1 MEGSHKLILER
12 RQGGTITGVRDVTSF
27 DEKEI
32 RLVTEDGKLS
42 VRGEGLHVRQL
53 DLQKGEAE
61 IQGRIDQL
69 VYLNKK
75 QPGKW
80 KKAL

>member
-1 MEGSHKLILER
+1 MEGSHKLMLER
-12 RQGGTITGVRDVTSF
+12 RHPGTITGVRDVTSF

-32 RLVTEDGKLS
+32 RLVTEEGKLS
-42 VRGEGLHVRQL
+42 VRGEGLHVKQL
-53 DLQKGEAE
+53 DLQKGEVE
-61 IQGRIDQL
+61 LQGRIDQL

-75 QPGKW
+75 QTGKW

>member
-1 MEGSHKLILER
+1 MEGSHKLMLER

-32 RLVTEDGKLS
+32 RLVTEEGKLS
-42 VRGEGLHVRQL
+42 VRGEGLHVKQL
-53 DLQKGEAE
+53 DLQKGEVE
-61 IQGRIDQL
+61 LQGRIDQL

-75 QPGKW
+75 QTGKW
-80 KKAL
+80 KEAL

>member
-1 MEGSHKLILER
+1 MLER

-32 RLVTEDGKLS
+32 RLVTEEGKLS
-42 VRGEGLHVRQL
+42 VRGEGLHVKQL
-53 DLQKGEAE
+53 DLQKGEVE
-61 IQGRIDQL
+61 LQGRIDQL

-75 QPGKW
+75 QTGKW

>member
-1 MEGSHKLILER
+1 MEGSHKLMLER
-12 RQGGTITGVRDVTSF
+12 RQGGIITGVRDVTSF

-32 RLVTEDGKLS
+32 RLVTEEGKLS
-42 VRGEGLHVRQL
+42 VRGEGLHVKQL
-53 DLQKGEAE
+53 DLQKGEVE
-61 IQGRIDQL
+61 LQGRIDQL

-75 QPGKW
+75 QTGKW

>member
-1 MEGSHKLILER
+1 MEGSHKLMLER

-32 RLVTEDGKLS
+32 RLVTEEGKLS
-42 VRGEGLHVRQL
+42 VRGEGLHVKQL
-53 DLQKGEAE
+53 DLQKGEVE
-61 IQGRIDQL
+61 LQGRIDQL
-69 VYLNKK
+69 VCLNKK
-75 QPGKW
+75 QTGKW

>member
-1 MEGSHKLILER
+1 MEGSHKLMLER

-32 RLVTEDGKLS
+32 RLVTEEGKLS
-42 VRGEGLHVRQL
+42 VRGEGLHVKQL
-53 DLQKGEAE
+53 DLQKGEVE
-61 IQGRIDQL
+61 LQGRIDQL

-75 QPGKW
+75 QTGKW